1 MQNSVNVAA
10 LIQQRQ
16 NKFIE
21 TRTIIE
27 AEVNKFLAGLEAQD
41 DDIKAKLNVQPGIT
55 ARHWLPSLWSDD
67 FNMEA
72 YKQELAKLTDYMS
85 KVKVYADNLNAEAI
99 RCLQS

>member
-1 MQNSVNVAA
+1 MSSNVNVAA

-41 DDIKAKLNVQPGIT
+41 EDVRNKLGVCTGKTAKD
-55 ARHWLPSLWSDD
+55 WLPSLWRDD
-67 FNMEA
+67 FNMES
-72 YKQELAKLTDYMS
+72 YKYELAKLQEYIA
-85 KVKVYADNLNAEAI
+85 KVKAYADNINAEAI